1 MAVYNLGSI
10 NLDHVYR
17 VPHLPLPGETLSAV
31 DYTVG
36 LGGKGANQSV
46 AVAKAGAAIRHIG
59 CVGREGTWALG
70 RLRDYGV
77 DVSRVTIGKQPT
89 GHAIINVDPGGE
101 NAIVIFPGAN
111 HGIDAVAMDEALADG
126 VTGDT
131 LMIQNETSLR
141 VEAARIAQQKRM
153 FVVYSAAPFDAE
165 AVRAILPHVSLLVVN
180 EGEAAQLHVAL
191 NGRPEVDMVI
201 TRGSK
206 GAEWISVGAEPVFQP
221 AFRVTPVDTTGAG
234 DTFIGTLVAG
244 IDLGLSRVE
253 AMRRAA
259 AAAAL
264 QVTRPGA
271 AQAIPTAQEVNAF
284 LDAQ

>member
-46 AVAKAGAAIRHIG
+46 AVAKAGAVIRHIG
-59 CVGREGTWALG
+59 CVGREGAWALG
-70 RLRDYGV
+70 SLRDYGV

-180 EGEAAQLHVAL
+180 EGEAAQLQVAL

-284 LDAQ
+284 LAAQ

>member
-17 VPHLPLPGETLSAV
+17 VPHLPQPGETLSAV

-46 AVAKAGAAIRHIG
+46 AVAKAGAVIRHIG

-180 EGEAAQLHVAL
+180 EGEAAQLQVAL

-284 LDAQ
+284 LAAQ